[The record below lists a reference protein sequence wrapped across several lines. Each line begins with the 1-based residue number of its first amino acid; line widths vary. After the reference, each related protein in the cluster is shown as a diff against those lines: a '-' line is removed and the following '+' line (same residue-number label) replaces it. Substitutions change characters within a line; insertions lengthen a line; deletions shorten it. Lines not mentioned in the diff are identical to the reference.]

1 MKQFSSIKE
10 AMKCTFTG
18 RRQSCGSIMPVQQDR
33 SQSTEDMMTMSIP
46 TFFGGAKP
54 EEVDISQYTP
64 DDLERLRLEDPFLYY
79 SIPGMKQKL
88 YEYGSETSSKHS
100 TSRGNALSRSFRRSS
115 CPTILLTKTN
125 DSPGSDGQQAH
136 QRRGSVTRARRLSV
150 EPHPSVVMKS
160 IMDEMNIDYD
170 SDSDLDEEDEELIK
184 ALSNGSFFDEQ

>member
-18 RRQSCGSIMPVQQDR
+18 RRQSCASIMPVEHDR
-33 SQSTEDMMTMSIP
+33 SQSAENNIMTMSIP
-46 TFFGGAKP
+46 TFSGRAEP
-54 EEVDISQYTP
+54 EEVDISQYTE

-88 YEYGSETSSKHS
+88 YEYGGEPSSKHS
-100 TSRGNALSRSFRRSS
+100 TSRSIRRSS
-115 CPTILLTKTN
+115 CPTILLTN
-125 DSPGSDGQQAH
+125 DSPDSGGNSQH

-150 EPHPSVVMKS
+150 EPHPSVVMKG
-160 IMDEMNIDYD
+160 IMNEMNIAYD
-170 SDSDLDEEDEELIK
+170 SDSDLDEEDEELIQ